1 MKVLYITSSWFL
13 DGDFPLVRQLIK
25 KGIDVKLCIK
35 VFTHSLTS
43 TVLDLKEQ
51 YPKIGIFD
59 SSIYGDSID
68 RFKEYLGINN
78 IYVINHTK
86 GENSWRNISLGYE
99 EDKIIQD
106 FNPDV
111 IHYIGFPSLYE
122 IPLTLKYG
130 RKCLV
135 TVHDPL
141 PHVITIKTKIL
152 RLLRLATIKSVG
164 HFLLL
169 NRNQTEGFKSY
180 YHIPTEKIWYSR
192 LGNFEVIKVMGDL
205 SAESDNS
212 ILYFGRISPY
222 KGLDYLLPA
231 FTKIQKKYPNV
242 NLVIAGGGKYYFDI
256 EEYKKNSQIQFVN
269 RYVSVD
275 ELATLVRKC
284 QFVICPYTSATQSG
298 VVASALALTKP
309 VVVTK
314 VGGLP
319 DMIVD
324 GESGLLIKPC
334 DVAEIASALDYMLS
348 APDRVVAMTKFI
360 QQQEKTGEN
369 SWEKISS
376 IYVDYYNKINYI

>member
-13 DGDFPLVRQLIK
+13 DGDFPLIRQLRK
-25 KGIDVKLCIK
+25 KGVDVKLCIK

-59 SSIYGDSID
+59 SSIYDDSID
-68 RFKEYLGINN
+68 KFKKYLGIDD
-78 IYVINHTK
+78 IYVINHTY
-86 GENSWRNISLGYE
+86 GENSWRNVSLGYE
-99 EDKIIQD
+99 EDKIIKEFD
-106 FNPDV
+106 PDV

-130 RKCLV
+130 RKCIV

-141 PHVITIKTKIL
+141 PHVINIKTKFL
-152 RLLRLATIKSVG
+152 RLLRLATIKPIS

-169 NRNQTEGFKSY
+169 NKNQTVEFKSY

-192 LGNFEVIKVMGDL
+192 LGNFDVMKVMGDL
-205 SAESDNS
+205 SVESDNS

-231 FTKIQKKYPNV
+231 FTAIQKKYPNV
-242 NLVIAGGGKYYFDI
+242 KLVIAGGGKFYFDI
-256 EEYKKNSQIQFVN
+256 DKYKKNPQIQFIN

-298 VVASALALTKP
+298 VVASALALAKP
-309 VVVTK
+309 VIVTK

-319 DMIVD
+319 DMIDD
-324 GESGLLIKPC
+324 GKSGLVIKPC
-334 DVAEIASALDYMLS
+334 DVADIVSSLDNLLS
-348 APDRVVAMTKFI
+348 APDKVMNMTKFI
-360 QQQEKTGEN
+360 QQQEKEGEN
-369 SWEKISS
+369 SWEKISN
-376 IYVDYYNKINYI
+376 IYIDYYNKI